1 MTSFLAL
8 RGSVCVSVV
17 SNSPDLFLLFIYLF
31 LGYIGFRAHPSR
43 QPMSLLA
50 ETYGDRSITS
60 GCLFEAVGGRSEGPG
75 FESLLDPYVFIY
87 I

>member
-1 MTSFLAL
+1 MWFDS
-8 RGSVCVSVV
+8 
-17 SNSPDLFLLFIYLF
+17 
-31 LGYIGFRAHPSR
+31 LGMFFDYIGGRLVGGAHPSR
-43 QPMSLLA
+43 QPISLLA